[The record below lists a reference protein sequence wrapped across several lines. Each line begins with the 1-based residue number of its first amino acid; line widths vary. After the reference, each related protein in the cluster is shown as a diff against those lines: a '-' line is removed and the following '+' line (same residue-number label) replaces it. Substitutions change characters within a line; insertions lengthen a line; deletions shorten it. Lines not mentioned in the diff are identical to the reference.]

1 MRSQFFAC
9 WSPLFGTDKNR
20 RRQAAVW
27 VNYCAIWNVFTSFQ
41 LFLTGDDDDEKRK
54 TCPALTFIKTFT
66 LNLIFCICWVILRR
80 FFMLTQS
87 LPPTLWLTS
96 SSWHFFRMIFYFSH
110 GIHPC
115 VISPSTHTE
124 SFLHERAKLHRIV
137 PSATDVA
144 LRLDE
149 ENLMKKFEMLR
160 SFFN

>member
-1 MRSQFFAC
+1 
-9 WSPLFGTDKNR
+9 
-20 RRQAAVW
+20 
-27 VNYCAIWNVFTSFQ
+27 
-41 LFLTGDDDDEKRK
+41 
-54 TCPALTFIKTFT
+54 
-66 LNLIFCICWVILRR
+66 
-80 FFMLTQS
+80 MLTQS
-87 LPPTLWLTS
+87 LPPILWLTS

-149 ENLMKKFEMLR
+149 ENLRCCGAFLIKILKIYWRILQFCTCDERFFYYTSFLR
-160 SFFN
+160 SSAFFMTSFTERVCTALYNLYPYIIWMVSCKSKISWHTR